1 MEILNRIDR
10 GILSAYYTQA
20 LQSIPK
26 GLTIMGQ
33 NAFVVRLLE
42 IPGIQHKLDGEEYA
56 RGVKEIFAQL
66 ETRLGEGRGPIL
78 EDAVEV
84 VLIYIRTCKS

>member
-1 MEILNRIDR
+1 MAILNRIDSN
-10 GILSAYYTQA
+10 ILSAYYTQA
-20 LQSIPK
+20 LQSIPT

-42 IPGIQHKLDGEEYA
+42 IPGIQHKLDGEKYA
-56 RGVKEIFAQL
+56 GHVKEIFAQL
-66 ETRLGEGRGPIL
+66 EARLGKDQRRIL

-84 VLIYIRTCKS
+84 VLVYIRACKS

>member
-1 MEILNRIDR
+1 MEILNRIDPN
-10 GILSAYYTQA
+10 ILSAYYTQA
-20 LQSIPK
+20 LQSIPT

-42 IPGIQHKLDGEEYA
+42 IPGIQHKLDGEKYG
-56 RGVKEIFAQL
+56 RRVKEIFVQL
-66 ETRLGEGRGPIL
+66 ETRLGEGRHRIL

-84 VLIYIRTCKS
+84 VLVYIRTCKS